1 MSKKPKKLPSS
12 ITSYNFRPPLKR
24 RTSMDDPEQSEG
36 SRSGTR
42 DILSGTIKKLIVALK
57 EKGQTLALAES
68 CSGGYASYLLT
79 KIPGA
84 SEVFK
89 GAVVVYSLDT
99 KNKFFNIPSSL
110 LEKTQGVSK
119 EVALKLAT
127 RVRKKF
133 NSDIGSSIVGFA
145 GPRVK
150 KGIKV
155 GTIFIAYS
163 SKNKQKTKRIVI
175 KGSRDIV
182 RKKASTHLID
192 LVYKAY
198 VED

>member
-1 MSKKPKKLPSS
+1 MSKKL
-12 ITSYNFRPPLKR
+12 
-24 RTSMDDPEQSEG
+24 
-36 SRSGTR
+36 
-42 DILSGTIKKLIVALK
+42 KKLIVALR

-79 KIPGA
+79 KISGA

-99 KNKFFNIPSSL
+99 KNKFFNIPYSL

-119 EVALKLAT
+119 EVALKLAK

-133 NSDIGSSIVGFA
+133 NSDIGTAIVGFA
-145 GPRVK
+145 GPRAK

-155 GTIFIAYS
+155 GTIFLAYS
-163 SKNKQKTKRIVI
+163 SKDKQKTKRIVI

-182 RKKASTHLID
+182 RKKASTDLID

-198 VED
+198 GEI